1 MVSGG
6 KSKTAAVLL
15 AVFLGGWSWLYTYKY
30 NKAKFWITFSIIFV
44 LVAFLVFW
52 AFYMS
57 LRYQQG
63 SWYATESDLRT
74 GGLTAELLR
83 ALIFGFWI
91 WAIIDNSVKSS
102 QWYTSYRAR

>member
-74 GGLTAELLR
+74 GRLTAELLR

-91 WAIIDNSVKSS
+91 WAIIDNSVKPS
-102 QWYTSYRAR
+102 QWYSSYMAR